1 MPRKVFLAGDTMISV
16 VIPTKN
22 NSPSLIEC
30 LKSIK
35 KQSYKNIEV
44 IIVAP
49 KKTDLKI
56 LAEDFKVKIIT
67 DKKFTIGNAYAIGA
81 EKANGDIVV
90 FIDDD
95 AFAPQDWL
103 SQISNEFKKEEVD
116 VVGGD
121 DILPEKSTE
130 FQKAAYQVDLARQ
143 ITQSLYGE
151 KAKNKL
157 RATNIAF
164 RKKTFSKLNFNKKLN
179 GLQEPELLHRLLKSG
194 HKIKYNP
201 KIFVYHQRRSTLQSI
216 FHQIYRNGLAKIE
229 LIKMHKELLSFEDV
243 APFIAIAYAVLTFSL
258 FPIKTALIFAIFPFI
273 LYFLAKP
280 AVILFRTK
288 NLRYYPRLFAI
299 ILTREVAYGLGILIG
314 MKNIFRR

>member
-1 MPRKVFLAGDTMISV
+1 MISV

-22 NSPSLIEC
+22 SSPFLIEC

-56 LAEDFKVKIIT
+56 LAEDFKAKIVT
-67 DKKFTIGNAYAIGA
+67 DEKFTIGNAYAAGA

-103 SQISNEFKKEEVD
+103 SRISNEFKKEEVD

-143 ITQSLYGE
+143 STRSLYGE

-164 RKKTFSKLNFNKKLN
+164 RKKTFSKLNFNKNLN

-201 KIFVYHQRRSTLQSI
+201 EIFVYHQRRSDLQSI

-229 LIKMHKELLSFEDV
+229 LIKMHKKLLQHIDIL
-243 APFIAIAYAVLTFSL
+243 PVLY
-258 FPIKTALIFAIFPFI
+258 FI
-273 LYFLAKP
+273 LAVFSAVNMFYGNLLYANVLFSSTVIYFIFKPLLILAK
-280 AVILFRTK
+280 TGNYK
-288 NLRYYPRLFAI
+288 YYPQLFTI
-299 ILTREVAYGLGILIG
+299 ILVRETAYGLGIIIG
-314 MKNIFRR
+314 AMKNIFRR